1 MGPARSFFESARDP
15 VQGIDAGRRAP
26 RDDDS
31 GTSMSFQDH
40 IIGDSMSTQLSSQS
54 SLTAL
59 SIRELPP
66 SERPRERLV
75 ALGAC
80 ALSSVELLALL
91 VGAGSIGGS
100 ALQVGQALLAGAGG
114 SLRRMAMQP
123 VAALTTTAGIGM
135 ARAVTVHAALELGRR
150 LAAEA
155 REDGAPV
162 RSPRDVARLFAP
174 RLEDLPVEEFHVAVL
189 DAQHRLERDVT
200 VTRGILTSSLV
211 HPREVFRE
219 AIAERAAAVI
229 LVHNHPSGDPTPS
242 PDDRIVTEQLVA
254 AGKLLDIPVHDHVI
268 IGRGRYTSFAEA
280 GLL

>member
-1 MGPARSFFESARDP
+1 MATRVPAHTRPSL
-15 VQGIDAGRRAP
+15 
-26 RDDDS
+26 
-31 GTSMSFQDH
+31 
-40 IIGDSMSTQLSSQS
+40 LSVK
-54 SLTAL
+54 
-59 SIRELPP
+59 ELPR

-75 ALGAC
+75 ALGAG
-80 ALSSVELLALL
+80 ALSSAELLALL
-91 VGAGSIGGS
+91 VGAGTTGGS
-100 ALQVGQALLAGAGG
+100 AIQVGQALLAGARG

-123 VAALTTTAGIGM
+123 VAALTATTGVGM
-135 ARAVTVHAALELGRR
+135 VRAVTVHAALELGRR
-150 LAAEA
+150 LSCEE
-155 REDGAPV
+155 RDDGAPV

-200 VTRGILTSSLV
+200 ITRGILTSSLV

-219 AIAERAAAVI
+219 AIAERAAALI

-242 PDDRIVTEQLVA
+242 ADDRLVTEQLVA

>member
-1 MGPARSFFESARDP
+1 VASPLSD
-15 VQGIDAGRRAP
+15 RAF
-26 RDDDS
+26 S
-31 GTSMSFQDH
+31 
-40 IIGDSMSTQLSSQS
+40 
-54 SLTAL
+54 TAL
-59 SIRELPP
+59 SIRELPR

-75 ALGAC
+75 ALGAG
-80 ALSSVELLALL
+80 ALSSAELIALL
-91 VGAGSIGGS
+91 VGAGTTGSS
-100 ALQVGQALLAGAGG
+100 ALQLGQALLAGAGG

-123 VAALTTTAGIGM
+123 VAALTSTTGIGM

-150 LAAEA
+150 LASEA
-155 REDGAPV
+155 RDDGAPV

-189 DAQHRLERDVT
+189 DAQHRLERDIT

-242 PDDRIVTEQLVA
+242 ADDRLVTEQLVA

>member
-1 MGPARSFFESARDP
+1 MALP
-15 VQGIDAGRRAP
+15 
-26 RDDDS
+26 
-31 GTSMSFQDH
+31 
-40 IIGDSMSTQLSSQS
+40 LSSQP
-54 SLTAL
+54 LPAAL
-59 SIRELPP
+59 SIRELPR

-75 ALGAC
+75 ALGAT
-80 ALSSVELLALL
+80 ALSSAELLALL
-91 VGAGSIGGS
+91 VGAGGTGGS
-100 ALQVGQALLAGAGG
+100 ALHVGQALLAGSGG

-123 VAALTTTAGIGM
+123 VAALTATSGVGM

-189 DAQHRLERDVT
+189 DAQHRLERDIT

-242 PDDRIVTEQLVA
+242 ADDRLVTEQLVA